1 MKFEILKD
9 ENLNSGNTEEQKSLK
24 YKIQKKDLKLE
35 GGDSICKLKIIFYM
49 FVEIYN
55 DFVKVVEIK
64 FL

>member
-9 ENLNSGNTEEQKSLK
+9 ENLNSGNMEEQKLLK

-35 GGDSICKLKIIFYM
+35 GGDSICKLKIIFYT
-49 FVEIYN
+49 FVEIRN

>member
-35 GGDSICKLKIIFYM
+35 WGDSICKLKIIFYT
-49 FVEIYN
+49 FVEI
-55 DFVKVVEIK
+55 
-64 FL
+64 